1 MAVINFPDP
10 AGQTPLNTYSPTSQP
25 YGTSNGITYVWD
37 SGAWTIK
44 GSAGGGTD
52 GDGRYLSL
60 ADDAGDQTVQSTG
73 KTTFTGQVVL
83 PGGGSDTEALQ
94 KQEVEALINA
104 SDTADGNYLK
114 LAAGAGDQTV
124 ASTGTTTFT
133 GQVVLPGGGSDTEA
147 LQKQE
152 IEALIDASD
161 TADGNYLK
169 LAADAGDQTVAS
181 TGKTMFPRRRR
192 LSLLGLLIL
201 ETVQRCT
208 KTAGVS
214 AGNIEL

>member
-104 SDTADGNYLK
+104 SDTADGTYLK
-114 LAAGAGDQTV
+114 AR
-124 ASTGTTTFT
+124 S
-133 GQVVLPGGGSDTEA
+133 
-147 LQKQE
+147 
-152 IEALIDASD
+152 
-161 TADGNYLK
+161 
-169 LAADAGDQTVAS
+169 
-181 TGKTMFPRRRR
+181 
-192 LSLLGLLIL
+192 
-201 ETVQRCT
+201 
-208 KTAGVS
+208 
-214 AGNIEL
+214 